1 MEFANLNF
9 IGDHDRIGILACVLT
24 ACIIHKDLLCTEAE
38 SCYVTFTF
46 IFRFTLAFSFTFEFT
61 FVFTNSFTNSVT
73 SSRLHGH
80 AYSRNHD
87 SLSRYTSS
95 PALVV
100 SYNSAS
106 ISDELQA
113 PTQDLKKGG
122 SVAKLMSNAHAPSWQ
137 RNHNSTIHRSEE

>member
-1 MEFANLNF
+1 MYGSRE
-9 IGDHDRIGILACVLT
+9 
-24 ACIIHKDLLCTEAE
+24 LLCHVHVHLQVHVSVLVHLRVHVRVHTQLYEQRG
-38 SCYVTFTF
+38 V
-46 IFRFTLAFSFTFEFT
+46 LAPAPTT
-61 FVFTNSFTNSVT
+61 VIMIA
-73 SSRLHGH
+73 RL
-80 AYSRNHD
+80 SIR
-87 SLSRYTSS
+87 